1 MTENIPQEQAAVSQ
15 QANDEQLNLVK
26 QRKMYERQL
35 DQERQARLQLEQ
47 RLSEIEKAKRP
58 LDDEDEDD
66 GEPYIDRRKLAK
78 TTTKVKQEIR
88 QETQQDVK
96 QAIQIALEQDRR
108 ERWLESNP
116 DFEDVL
122 SHAEKL
128 QEINPR
134 LARHI
139 LSMPDNFE
147 RQQLVYENIKTMG
160 LNRPKAP
167 ESTVQQKIDANRKSP
182 FYQPSGVG
190 AAPYGVHNGGFNVSE
205 KQGKDLYNQMK
216 ETQKR
221 MRLG

>member
-1 MTENIPQEQAAVSQ
+1 MTENITQEQAAVSQ
-15 QANDEQLNLVK
+15 QAGDEQMNLVK

-35 DQERQARLQLEQ
+35 DQERQARIQLEQ
-47 RLSEIEKAKRP
+47 RLSEIERSKRP
-58 LDDEDEDD
+58 TEDEDEDD

-96 QAIQIALEQDRR
+96 QAIQVALEQDRR

-116 DFEDVL
+116 DFEETM
-122 SHAEKL
+122 SHADKL
-128 QEINPR
+128 AQMDPE
-134 LARHI
+134 LARSI
-139 LSMPDNFE
+139 LAMPDSFE
-147 RQQLVYENIKTMG
+147 RQKMVYRNIKLLG
-160 LNRPKAP
+160 VNKPKAP

-190 AAPYGVHNGGFNVSE
+190 SAPYGVHNGGFNVSE
-205 KQGKDLYNQMK
+205 QQGKDLYNQMK